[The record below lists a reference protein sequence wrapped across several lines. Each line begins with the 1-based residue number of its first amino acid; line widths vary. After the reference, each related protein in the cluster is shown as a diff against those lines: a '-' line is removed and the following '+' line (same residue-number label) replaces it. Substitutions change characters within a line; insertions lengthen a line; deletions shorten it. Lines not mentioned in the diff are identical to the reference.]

1 MSLVVKN
8 LKKTYKANLG
18 RSKFVA
24 IKDVSIKIEPG
35 EIYAIV
41 GQNGAGKT
49 TIIKCILNFIK
60 RDSGEIS
67 FNDKDIIEL
76 MAQNKVGYLPENMSF
91 PPLVSMR
98 TYLFDIGVLKG
109 MKNEDIMMQVNELTN
124 RFKLT
129 RFIDKP
135 IDMFSKGMKKKV
147 GFIQSVM
154 NSPELLILD
163 EPTDGLDPIS
173 RRLILDYL
181 SNMAK
186 NNCTILI
193 SSHILADL
201 EIICNRVGIINN
213 GVLLKDI
220 VISKELLDNKVN
232 AIISIQENTS
242 KKPMIKHVIL
252 EKGITFSDITL
263 LKLISLKCDKSSLE
277 DIYFEVLDQAEKNRF
292 EN

>member
-1 MSLVVKN
+1 MSMVVKN

-181 SNMAK
+181 SNMAR

-232 AIISIQENTS
+232 AITSIQENTS